1 MAISLLREN
10 DEFTITDAELVDGGD
25 KDTTFTIRRITP
37 AELKVIEKKHTTKP
51 NYRRP
56 EKLDVEAYR
65 NDVIDFV
72 LRNWTG
78 VLDRGEPVAC
88 EREYKLLLSNIR
100 KIAIM
105 ERAGMEDV
113 TDAKVQEQENADE
126 RAASFRAPA
135 SVR

>member
-1 MAISLLREN
+1 
-10 DEFTITDAELVDGGD
+10 
-25 KDTTFTIRRITP
+25 
-37 AELKVIEKKHTTKP
+37 
-51 NYRRP
+51 
-56 EKLDVEAYR
+56 
-65 NDVIDFV
+65 
-72 LRNWTG
+72 
-78 VLDRGEPVAC
+78 VAC

-113 TDAKVQEQENADE
+113 TDAKVQEQEGAEE